1 MNVGRLFILEL
12 QEIYS
17 LRYTFNCPSVEY
29 PEEPP
34 LNCISCLS
42 SWSDQIHCLDHLL
55 TEKSSVESKSNYALE
70 QSQSVPLTR
79 DYLTIQIR
87 SVAQFGAMLLHSWA
101 TPRESSFTSSSLL
114 AQQIY
119 SQSGDLLWSFTY
131 PSPGEHALHH
141 HRPMIRMCIV
151 INIFIVIKEQHN
163 DFLTIPPPTTARPK
177 E

>member
-87 SVAQFGAMLLHSWA
+87 SVSQFVLCGHA
-101 TPRESSFTSSSLL
+101 TPLL
-114 AQQIY
+114 GHPAWI
-119 SQSGDLLWSFTY
+119 FIHFFIT
-131 PSPGEHALHH
+131 PSPADIFPIG
-141 HRPMIRMCIV
+141 RPTLIIH
-151 INIFIVIKEQHN
+151 IS
-163 DFLTIPPPTTARPK
+163 LTWWTCPPPPPPHDPRVHCY
-177 E
+177 